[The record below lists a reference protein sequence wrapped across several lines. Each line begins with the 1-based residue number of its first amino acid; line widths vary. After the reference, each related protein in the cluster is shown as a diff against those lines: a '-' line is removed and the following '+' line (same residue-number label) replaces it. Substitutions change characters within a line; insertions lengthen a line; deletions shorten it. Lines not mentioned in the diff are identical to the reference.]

1 MDLAFQ
7 ASKTDIIEAIR
18 HGVEIF
24 DVTRRTCLRPNW
36 STKGIGYFLSQKHCP
51 CVSLTTG
58 CCEDGW
64 KITLAGSRFLAS
76 AEQRYAP
83 IEGEALAVAWGLEQT
98 KYFTKGCDNLI
109 VVTDHKP
116 LVKIFGDHT
125 LDELPNTRLFR
136 LKQHTLPWKFD
147 IAHLPG
153 KTNMAADATSR
164 HPTGANNPIDEP
176 IMDADAECAMVA
188 AIGHDVHHFTT
199 LSWEHIAAKT
209 ASDST
214 LICPYSHESHS

>member
-153 KTNMAADATSR
+153 KTNMAADATSVIR
-164 HPTGANNPIDEP
+164 PAR
-176 IMDADAECAMVA
+176 
-188 AIGHDVHHFTT
+188 TT
-199 LSWEHIAAKT
+199 PSTNLSWT
-209 ASDST
+209 LTLNVPWLLQSDMTCTILPPYLGST
-214 LICPYSHESHS
+214 LLPKQHRTRLCP